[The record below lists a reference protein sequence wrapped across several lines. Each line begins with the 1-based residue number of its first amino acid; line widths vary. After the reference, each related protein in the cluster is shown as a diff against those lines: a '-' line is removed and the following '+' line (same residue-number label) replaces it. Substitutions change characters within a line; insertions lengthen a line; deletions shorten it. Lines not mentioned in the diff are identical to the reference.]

1 MEDIIA
7 NNQTEATIAK
17 LRRGEATDAV
27 RDEVSA
33 ALLTSMQ
40 TIIAELAD
48 MKKSLW
54 SAQTLKELIDERHNT
69 LCSACPAKQLV
80 TLQALLKQDKDKDEE
95 KKDEPTTKKE
105 PSWFTAFLS
114 SESIRYFVLILILV
128 WAVIYIKTGAEGVA
142 AVKGGVTH
150 TVTGGHAQ

>member
-1 MEDIIA
+1 MDIIA
-7 NNQTEATIAK
+7 DNQTEATIAK
-17 LRRGEATDAV
+17 LRRGEATDAI

-54 SAQTLKELIDERHNT
+54 SAQTLKELVDERHNI
-69 LCSACPAKQLV
+69 LCTTCPARQMAN
-80 TLQALLKQDKDKDEE
+80 LQAALKQSKEKEE
-95 KKDEPTTKKE
+95 PAKKE
-105 PSWFTAFLS
+105 SSWFAALLS

-150 TVTGGHAQ
+150 TVTGGQAK

>member
-1 MEDIIA
+1 MDIIA
-7 NNQTEATIAK
+7 DNQTEATIAK
-17 LRRGEATDAV
+17 MRRGEATDAI

-54 SAQTLKELIDERHNT
+54 SAQTLKELVDERHNI
-69 LCSACPAKQLV
+69 LCTTCPARQMAN
-80 TLQALLKQDKDKDEE
+80 LQAALKQSKEEE
-95 KKDEPTTKKE
+95 KKEEPAKKE
-105 PSWFTAFLS
+105 PSWFAALLS

-150 TVTGGHAQ
+150 TVTGGQAK

>member
-54 SAQTLKELIDERHNT
+54 SAQTLKELVDERHNV
-69 LCSACPAKQLV
+69 LCTTCPARQMASV
-80 TLQALLKQDKDKDEE
+80 QAALKQAKEEE
-95 KKDEPTTKKE
+95 KNEEPAKKE
-105 PSWFTAFLS
+105 SWFAAFLS

-142 AVKGGVTH
+142 AVKSGVTH

>member
-54 SAQTLKELIDERHNT
+54 SAQMLKELVDERHNV
-69 LCSACPAKQLV
+69 LCASCPARQMASI
-80 TLQALLKQDKDKDEE
+80 QAALKQSKEEE
-95 KKDEPTTKKE
+95 KKEEPATTKKE
-105 PSWFTAFLS
+105 PSWFAAFLS

-128 WAVIYIKTGAEGVA
+128 WAVIYIKTGSEGVA
-142 AVKGGVTH
+142 AVKSGVTH
-150 TVTGGHAQ
+150 TVTGGRAQ